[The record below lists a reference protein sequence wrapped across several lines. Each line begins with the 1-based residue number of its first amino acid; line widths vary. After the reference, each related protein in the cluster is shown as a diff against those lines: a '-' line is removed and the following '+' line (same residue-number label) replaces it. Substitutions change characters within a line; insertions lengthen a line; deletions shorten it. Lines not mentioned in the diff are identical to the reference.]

1 MEELKTNEKIRAAAL
16 RKWAEMTPEQ
26 REEIKRLQSEG
37 MKSYW
42 ERMTREERRL
52 LGRKIS
58 MGKRAAKAERK
69 QP

>member
-58 MGKRAAKAERK
+58 MGKRKAKENR
-69 QP
+69 